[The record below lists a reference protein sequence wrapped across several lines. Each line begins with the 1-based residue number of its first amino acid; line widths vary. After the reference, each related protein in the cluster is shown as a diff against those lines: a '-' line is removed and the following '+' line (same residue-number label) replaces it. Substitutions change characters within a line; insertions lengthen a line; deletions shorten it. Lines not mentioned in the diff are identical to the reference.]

1 MVMKPTPMKPPSKA
15 GGSIV
20 GWFRVV
26 GDAGGCSSGVG
37 PEMVFS
43 GCCHA
48 FLSWLLGISPV
59 FFFPW
64 IFSHKWNIGSIDPLS
79 RIIVSK
85 NNANGRASI
94 IHRFHNKMITA

>member
-1 MVMKPTPMKPPSKA
+1 MKILGQPP
-15 GGSIV
+15 GGSGVQWLLSCFPIMA
-20 GWFRVV
+20 V
-26 GDAGGCSSGVG
+26 GDITC
-37 PEMVFS
+37 
-43 GCCHA
+43 
-48 FLSWLLGISPV
+48 

>member
-59 FFFPW
+59 FFFHGFLA
-64 IFSHKWNIGSIDPLS
+64 I
-79 RIIVSK
+79 
-85 NNANGRASI
+85 NGILGQLIHYPAS
-94 IHRFHNKMITA
+94 